1 MGGNFIDEAG
11 RNDAFKEDLV
21 GQELLE
27 MLVKSSG
34 LPEEYTR
41 RKLTMMLQAAGK
53 SENDFTLDDV
63 RELLAD
69 LLMDLIDES
78 SKDELAG

>member
-1 MGGNFIDEAG
+1 M
-11 RNDAFKEDLV
+11 

-27 MLVKSSG
+27 LLVKSSG

-41 RKLTMMLQAAGK
+41 RKLLIMLHAAGK
-53 SENDFTLDDV
+53 SVDEVQLNDV

-69 LLMDLIDES
+69 LLLELIDES
-78 SKDELAG
+78 SKDGQVS

>member
-1 MGGNFIDEAG
+1 M
-11 RNDAFKEDLV
+11 

-27 MLVKSSG
+27 LLVKSSG

-41 RKLTMMLQAAGK
+41 RKLLMMLQAAGK
-53 SENDFTLDDV
+53 SVDEVSLNDV

-69 LLMDLIDES
+69 LLLELIDES
-78 SKDELAG
+78 SKDGQAS